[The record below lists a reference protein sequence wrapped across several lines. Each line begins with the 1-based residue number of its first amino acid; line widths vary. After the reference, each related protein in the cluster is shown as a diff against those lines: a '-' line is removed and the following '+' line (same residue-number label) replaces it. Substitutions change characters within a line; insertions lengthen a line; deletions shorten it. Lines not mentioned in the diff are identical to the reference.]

1 MKYNQ
6 FPQPVIKE
14 NADYTVREITN
25 VIKKYGPRES
35 GSDNCFST
43 QKHLKKELDQFCDET
58 HFEEYQL
65 APKGGYV
72 YTKIIPIIAIIAYI
86 VCGALMFT
94 NVLPVFFA
102 NVILLNLVGWSTILY
117 TNYGKLCKKV
127 TAHNLVATRK
137 PRGEVKK
144 KIVLVGNVDAAYEQS
159 LVRRFKKKSYANFTR
174 IGLFAAYFSV
184 CVATISILVL
194 VLARFSSSVDFAE
207 VNKAVGYSY
216 FVHIIPA
223 ILLIKMLFAVDFKT
237 VSPGANDNLTGAYAA
252 VGALRML
259 DMAGVDFE
267 NTEVTAVIT
276 DGKEVYAKGAKAY
289 VDAHGAELEGD
300 TYVIAIQSFST
311 EEPKFGINKGQISD
325 AVWFKNSGLKAT
337 LLSAEDTRADYYHNR
352 RDNAEALN
360 QKAIEAGFG
369 ALLEEMFKFDE
380 A

>member
-35 GSDNCFST
+35 GNENCFAT

-65 APKGGYV
+65 APKGSYG
-72 YTKIIPIIAIIAYI
+72 YTKTVPVLAILAII
-86 VCGALMFT
+86 VFGALMFT
-94 NVLPVFFA
+94 NVLSVAYA
-102 NVILLNLVGWSTILY
+102 NIGLILALVVTIY
-117 TNYGKLCKKV
+117 IYAVSFGIKNGHKKV

-144 KIVLVGNVDAAYEQS
+144 NIILLGDVDAAYEQS
-159 LVRRFKKKSYANFTR
+159 LVRRFKKKSYESFTR
-174 IGLFAAYFSV
+174 IGIYFIGLTEWI
-184 CVATISILVL
+184 ALIS
-194 VLARFSSSVDFAE
+194 
-207 VNKAVGYSY
+207 AVVSFKPEYNNIVKYVY
-216 FVHIIPA
+216 FVNIIT
-223 ILLIKMLFAVDFKT
+223 IVFLIKMLFAVDFKT

-267 NTEVTAVIT
+267 NTAVTTVIT
-276 DGKEVYAKGAKAY
+276 DGKEARSAGALAYAK
-289 VDAHGAELEGD
+289 AHNDEFDEN
-300 TYVIAIQSFST
+300 TYVIAIQSLST
-311 EEPKFGINKGQISD
+311 ENPEFSSKSKSFTDTLPFLNARVN
-325 AVWFKNSGLKAT
+325 AV
-337 LLSAEDTRADYYHNR
+337 LLSAEDTEADYYHNR